1 MTRVFVSIGSN
12 VDRERH
18 VCAALKALEQQ
29 FGSLVVSPVY
39 ETAAVGFD
47 GAPFYNLVAGFDTD
61 WPVARLTAWLRELE
75 AANGRVREAAK
86 FSDRSLDVDLLT
98 YGDAVGVI
106 DGVQLPREEIGRYA
120 FVLKPLAD
128 MAPEACLPGTRQTYA
143 ALWAAHPEALSVF
156 TPVTLT
162 G

>member
-18 VCAALKALEQQ
+18 VCAALDALARQ
-29 FGSLVVSPVY
+29 FGPLAVSPIY
-39 ETAAVGFD
+39 ETAAVGFT
-47 GAPFYNLVAGFDTD
+47 GSPFYNLVAGFDTD
-61 WPVARLTAWLRELE
+61 WTVAQLAAWLRELE

-128 MAPEACLPGTRQTYA
+128 MVPEACLPGTRQTYA